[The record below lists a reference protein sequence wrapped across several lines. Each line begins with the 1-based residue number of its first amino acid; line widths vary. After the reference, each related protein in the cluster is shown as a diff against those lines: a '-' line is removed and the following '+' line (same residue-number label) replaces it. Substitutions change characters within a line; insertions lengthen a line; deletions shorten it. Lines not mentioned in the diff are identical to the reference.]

1 MKQLVTVITMAT
13 LAVGVAVASETL
25 REKTSTGLG
34 IAVDGSGR
42 ITERSGAGVNR
53 LHPDEP
59 GFLITIREY
68 EKDGECWKV
77 SGQTLV
83 PKRMVPIVGARGKDL
98 RVSVHLHHPHHDEAF
113 WPMRTT
119 TDTGTIMTTGT
130 IITTTSTSIITNT
143 PTPMTTRIAG

>member
-42 ITERSGAGVNR
+42 ITELSGAGVNR

-83 PKRMVPIVGARGKDL
+83 PKRMVPTVGARGKDKN
-98 RVSVHLHHPHHDEAF
+98 RGIEFDNDAAVSV
-113 WPMRTT
+113 RTK
-119 TDTGTIMTTGT
+119 TGAAICGWKLWRRHRP
-130 IITTTSTSIITNT
+130 SAS
-143 PTPMTTRIAG
+143 PS